1 MLAPSGVN
9 HRQWC
14 SLPRWLVL
22 PQPWGLAILWAS
34 KFLCGK
40 NSSLSWW
47 RTSGKTAQ
55 YVVCTLSHLQCWCP
69 LNMAGPYLSGL
80 SVMHSAYFC
89 KLRTEYHRP
98 IADVNMLQLWGGGRI
113 PLHRTHSGTL
123 PSGPHKIPSPD
134 FPMLTPHLKS
144 STSSTGAP
152 AICFFL
158 NYTYSQICLVS

>member
-1 MLAPSGVN
+1 MLAPSGVD

-22 PQPWGLAILWAS
+22 PQPWGLAILWAA

-47 RTSGKTAQ
+47 CTSGKTAQ
-55 YVVCTLSHLQCWCP
+55 YVVRTLSHLQCWCP

-80 SVMHSAYFC
+80 SVMHSAYFS

-98 IADVNMLQLWGGGRI
+98 IADVNMLQLWGGDSI
-113 PLHRTHSGTL
+113 AQNPQWDFALRTPQNSVPRL
-123 PSGPHKIPSPD
+123 PNVD
-134 FPMLTPHLKS
+134 PHLKS

-152 AICFFL
+152 VICFFF
-158 NYTYSQICLVS
+158 